1 MSQSLRTNAALAAG
15 YTSDQVRA
23 HAKERYDAAIGAG
36 YDPKEVQSHIFKEYG
51 FSFGDLEQ
59 TPEEAQDV
67 LTDMYGMPDADT
79 QRQMAIELESQRVD
93 DKVAEQ
99 AIKRRQAMRA
109 LEETISPEQALHRQQ
124 EEKDGATQQALS
136 AMDPVAAAKQR
147 MPKELPVEAVDGY
160 FDAWRAGFQNSVT
173 GLALFKPTLKLTEKS
188 GLAEKAIAGVS
199 QVLGDTPTII
209 AGGIA
214 GAVAGAPTGPGAV
227 LTAAGGAMGMT
238 EMARTTLMQHYERG
252 AIKDVADFTQR
263 TAETLFAGAKSA
275 TMVMPAV
282 KAGMASRAAL
292 SGATMF
298 GKAVTPMMAAAG
310 AATTEVAAFTGMQA
324 AMETKLPTWDDFAL
338 NGIMLGGL
346 KLGGFY
352 TGKLRQIYTDK
363 NLTPQT
369 TLALAAKDKSR
380 AEDLLSGNRVNFR
393 NLGGDFLNLYA
404 LRRNVQ
410 IEGVEP
416 GLGWM
421 HTSKNLAQELA
432 HSTNR
437 KNGIADST
445 VPNAFNAQ
453 EYTIASNARRA
464 SFRTEAVRELAVKQY
479 FEYLKE
485 QGDTPPTLNKE
496 TVQTLWDYPTKSFMN
511 WLQKGTFTPEGKNA
525 KPMGPVD
532 VIVNGAKMLVLN
544 EGMLLP
550 KEMVE
555 LAKKPIEEAQ
565 ADIAKNI
572 SVAEKN
578 QTSLM
583 SRIRTTYQMFFDRL
597 NPLNNDA
604 PIGKQTVPYM
614 MARLQAGADGLTM
627 HWMRFGTTGFVKIG
641 LQGQG
646 MAGGRPV
653 TGKAFQEV
661 LDMARGA
668 KIELDPELIKQ
679 MEPLLERVK
688 NDSIAE
694 FQSLINGE
702 PGTYAGVKAE
712 LNRIKER
719 ELAEMADKYGADS
732 STFKVIKGAM
742 DKKYNSLITEITEQ
756 SDTGWVNANLN
767 DPLYA
772 FRVFITAKHA
782 KDLIAS
788 NIETGFDAAAVRAIA
803 DSPALNKAFGNAFKD
818 LIAFQHALIDYKVA
832 SGLMSKKR
840 ASQIKAEYPNYVPFQ
855 RVMEDGGPAYA
866 SGNMRLTGSN
876 RRIIDPIESIVRA
889 TFTTLRQAEKNQ
901 SMRLI
906 AKQYGLEKYSPKDLE
921 LGPLSEWREVMAESK
936 NTFDNLT
943 IEHLEGGKPKHT
955 QVPKEIYDAAAQL
968 DPISS
973 HMFASIIMRGA
984 ARVASTL
991 RAGAIL
997 APEFMGRNFIRDQFD
1012 AYINSQSGYI
1022 PIVDFGRGLSAV
1034 INVKTGGKLFPKMDG
1049 IYQEWLRHGGALSSY
1064 VAQDR
1069 VYTAEMIQT
1078 LQNTNNPHNSVP
1090 FTQYGLD
1097 STARAINPINWGR
1110 DAISGLRHMTEFVE
1124 EGSRI
1129 GEYARARELG
1139 VSPFE
1144 AAYRARELTLDYARI
1159 GASMRA
1165 VNAMS
1170 VFINAH
1176 LQGADRQIRQA
1187 ISDPFGTS
1195 MRIVGG
1201 IVVPTILLSMVQQE
1215 QMLRQPDSELSKA
1228 LQEISP
1234 WQKAA
1239 YWIVPS
1245 EVGIFRIPKPFEYAP
1260 LVAGPIEDF
1269 IQYLYSKDPDTSYLN
1284 LLWENDTVSNA
1295 ADSLFLSP
1303 KTWMGYAMP
1312 TALRP
1317 FTEVWT
1323 NYSFFSGSAIQPPQ
1337 AEKLLPPGRYSPN
1350 TSQLSKAISGL
1361 LYNISGAENPTL
1373 QRFIAPYAIEHM
1385 VQGYTG
1391 TLGIELLR
1399 NLSKGME
1406 AAGVLEDPKRPDR
1419 GLSDIPFIKAFVI
1432 KFPNAG
1438 SKSVEKF
1445 FKDMAVMEQRL
1456 ATIKDQFKEGSV
1468 TSKAVAERAM
1478 LEGNYARFTGMR
1490 AAMSQISMAIRAANY
1505 DERLNPQEK
1514 REAIDKLYWD
1524 MITIA
1529 RAGNGVIKEMK
1540 RQTKARL
1547 EGAKNVNP

>member
-1 MSQSLRTNAALAAG
+1 MSQSFKTNAALAAG

-23 HAKERYDAAIGAG
+23 YAKERYDAAVGAG
-36 YDPKEVQSHIFKEYG
+36 YNPKEVQSEIYKQYG

-59 TPEEAQDV
+59 SEDEAKDII
-67 LTDMYGMPDADT
+67 TDMYGMPDADT
-79 QRQMAIELESQRVD
+79 QRKMSIELESKRADNEVANQRM
-93 DKVAEQ
+93 E
-99 AIKRRQAMRA
+99 AIRKAIEPTLESVSSIDNERDRA
-109 LEETISPEQALHRQQ
+109 IQ
-124 EEKDGATQQALS
+124 KALS
-136 AMDPVAAAKQR
+136 GPDTIATAIQR
-147 MPKELPVEAVDGY
+147 MPKELPMETADGY
-160 FDAWRAGFQNSVT
+160 LDAWRAGFQNSVT
-173 GLALFKPTLKLTEKS
+173 GLALFKPTLRLSEKA

-199 QVLGDTPTII
+199 QMVGDIPTIVV
-209 AGGIA
+209 GGIG
-214 GAVAGAPTGPGAV
+214 GAIAGAPTVIGAPV
-227 LTAAGGAMGMT
+227 AAAGGAMALT
-238 EMARTTLMQHYERG
+238 EMTRTSLMQHYERG
-252 AIKDVADFTQR
+252 AIKDVVDFTQR
-263 TAETLFAGAKSA
+263 TAETLFAGVKSA

-282 KAGMASRAAL
+282 KAGMASRVAL

-310 AATTEVAAFTGMQA
+310 AATTEVAAFTGMQS
-324 AMETKLPTWDDFAL
+324 AMDTRLPTWDDFAL

-352 TGKLRQIYTDK
+352 TSKLRQIYSDK
-363 NLTPQT
+363 NLTPKT

-380 AEDLLSGNRVNFR
+380 MEDLTSGNIKNFR

-404 LRRNVQ
+404 LRRNTQ
-410 IEGVEP
+410 IEGAEP

-421 HTSKNLAQELA
+421 HTSKGLAQELA

-437 KNGIADST
+437 KNGIAEST
-445 VPNAFNAQ
+445 DANAFNAQ
-453 EYTIASNARRA
+453 EYAVAANAKRA
-464 SFRTEAVRELAVKQY
+464 SFRTEAVREQAVKQY

-485 QGDTPPTLNKE
+485 QGEAPPTFSKE
-496 TVQTLWDYPTKSFMN
+496 NAQTLWDYPTKPFMN
-511 WLQKGTFTPEGKNA
+511 WLQKGSFTPEGKNA
-525 KPMGPVD
+525 KPIGPID
-532 VIVNGAKMLVLN
+532 AIVNGSKILILNDKMLLD
-544 EGMLLP
+544 
-550 KEMVE
+550 KSITD

-572 SVAEKN
+572 SVAETN

-583 SRIRTTYQMFFDRL
+583 SRIRTTYQMMFDRI

-604 PIGKQTVPYM
+604 PIGKQTVPYL

-627 HWMRFGTTGFVKIG
+627 HWMKFGRTGFTKINIQGKG
-641 LQGQG
+641 L
-646 MAGGRPV
+646 AEGRPV

-661 LDMARGA
+661 LDMVREA
-668 KIELDPELIKQ
+668 KVELDPEVIKQ
-679 MEPLLERVK
+679 MEPILDRIK

-712 LNRIKER
+712 LNRIKET
-719 ELAEMADKYGADS
+719 ELAEMADKYGAKS
-732 STFKVIKGAM
+732 NTYKVIKGAM
-742 DKKYNSLITEITEQ
+742 DKKYDTMIYEITEQ
-756 SDTGWVNANLN
+756 SDAGWVNATPN
-767 DPLYA
+767 DPLNA
-772 FRVFITAKHA
+772 FRILISAKHA

-788 NIETGFDAAAVRAIA
+788 NIETGLDAAAVRTVA
-803 DSPALNKAFGNAFKD
+803 DNPTLNRIYGEALKELKS
-818 LIAFQHALIDYKVA
+818 FQHALLDYKAAAGLISKTRVA
-832 SGLMSKKR
+832 
-840 ASQIKAEYPNYVPFQ
+840 QIKTEYPNFVPFQ

-866 SGNMRLTGSN
+866 SGNMRLMGSQ

-889 TFTTLRQAEKNQ
+889 TFTSLRQAEKNQ

-906 AKQYGLEKYSPKDLE
+906 AEQYGLEKYSPKDLE
-921 LGPLSEWREVMAESK
+921 LGPLSEWREVMAESN

-943 IEHLEGGKPKHT
+943 IEYLKGGKPVHV
-955 QVPKEIYDAAAQL
+955 QVPKEIYDAAVQL
-968 DPISS
+968 DPITS
-973 HMFASIIMRGA
+973 HMFSSMIARGA
-984 ARVASTL
+984 AKTASVL

-1090 FTQYGLD
+1090 FTQYGID
-1097 STARAINPINWGR
+1097 SSARAINPLNWGR
-1110 DAISGLRHMTEFVE
+1110 DAVSGLRHMTEFVE

-1144 AAYRARELTLDYARI
+1144 SAYRARELTLDYARI

-1165 VNAMS
+1165 MNAIS
-1170 VFINAH
+1170 VFLNAH

-1187 ISDPFGTS
+1187 ISDPFGST

-1201 IVVPTILLSMVQQE
+1201 IVVPTILLSMAQQE
-1215 QMLRQPDSELSKA
+1215 LILRDPESETAKA
-1228 LQEISP
+1228 LQEIP
-1234 WQKAA
+1234 NWQKAA
-1239 YWIVPS
+1239 YWLFPTPACIVRLS
-1245 EVGIFRIPKPFEYAP
+1245 KPFEYAP
-1260 LVAGPIEDF
+1260 TITGPIEDF
-1269 IQYLYSKDPDTSYLN
+1269 FQYLYSKDPDTSYLE
-1284 LLWENDTVSNA
+1284 LLWQNDTVSNA
-1295 ADSLFLSP
+1295 ADSFFLNP

-1323 NYSFFSGSAIQPPQ
+1323 NYSHFSGSAIQPPQ
-1337 AEKLLPPGRYSPN
+1337 AEKLLPPARYSPN
-1350 TSQLSKAISGL
+1350 TSQLSKAISGI

-1373 QRFIAPYAIEHM
+1373 QRFIAPYAIEHL

-1406 AAGVLEDPKRPDR
+1406 AVKLLEDPKRPDR
-1419 GLSDIPFIKAFVI
+1419 GLSDIPFIKAFVV
-1432 KFPNAG
+1432 KFPQAG
-1438 SKSVEKF
+1438 SRSVENF

-1468 TSKAVAERAM
+1468 TSKTVAERAM
-1478 LEGNYARFTGMR
+1478 LEGNFARFTGMR
-1490 AAMSQISMAIRAANY
+1490 SAMSQISVAIRAANY

-1529 RAGNGVIKEMK
+1529 RAGNSVIKEMK

-1547 EGAKNVNP
+1547 KGAENVNP